1 MTVRWEKFT
10 GSTDV
15 FAIRLSFSPDPD
27 EGIAIDP
34 DESASWGR
42 LQLWVKGQDLCAHVD
57 QGELLEGVHWYM
69 LSFLEW
75 LVAAWNPLLHEE
87 RLPNRNIGDTAIES
101 LAITRNAS
109 LWPQS

>member
-1 MTVRWEKFT
+1 MSQLL
-10 GSTDV
+10 G
-15 FAIRLSFSPDPD
+15 
-27 EGIAIDP
+27 
-34 DESASWGR
+34 GR

-57 QGELLEGVHWYM
+57 QGELLDGVHWYM

-101 LAITRNAS
+101 LAITRNAPPLATELDIS
-109 LWPQS
+109 TWEQEWYDAIEP